1 MVMDLLLEVSGSRG
15 LMFVMDILNSSVLK
29 AARKWGIQVRIKVGK
44 IYAKDV
50 QNLLLCN
57 KLIKYLFM
65 QLRPAGRKLIS
76 QMQL

>member
-1 MVMDLLLEVSGSRG
+1 
-15 LMFVMDILNSSVLK
+15 MFVMDILNSSALN
-29 AARKWGIQVRIKVGK
+29 AARKWVIQVRIKVGK

-50 QNLLLCN
+50 QNFVLYN